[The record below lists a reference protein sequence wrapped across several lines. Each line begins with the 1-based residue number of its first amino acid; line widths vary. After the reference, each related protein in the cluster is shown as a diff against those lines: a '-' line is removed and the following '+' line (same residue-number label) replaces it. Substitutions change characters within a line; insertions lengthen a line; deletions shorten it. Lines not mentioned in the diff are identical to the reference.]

1 MQVSNT
7 ETQNTLF
14 NILPATCES
23 GAVLLI
29 SYSPSDTCPFRKE
42 APVVLW
48 EHPKIE
54 KEPLMPWGT
63 ESEALDV
70 WL

>member
-1 MQVSNT
+1 MQLSNT

-14 NILPATCES
+14 NILLAACES
-23 GAVLLI
+23 GAVLLF
-29 SYSPSDTCPFRKE
+29 SYSPSDTCPCREE
-42 APVVLW
+42 APVILW

-54 KEPLMPWGT
+54 KEPLMLWGT